1 MIPFLLFAWFCFGL
15 IAFFVL
21 GISEK
26 LVEKGLSVLAI
37 PLYLVLFGMFLFGV
51 IVTVFMF
58 VEP

>member
-1 MIPFLLFAWFCFGL
+1 MIPFLLFAWLCFAF

-26 LVEKGLSVLAI
+26 LVEKGLSILAI
-37 PLYLVLFGMFLFGV
+37 PLYLILFGMFLFGV

-58 VEP
+58 VEL

>member
-1 MIPFLLFAWFCFGL
+1 MIPFLLFAWLCFGL
-15 IAFFVL
+15 IAFFVF
-21 GISEK
+21 GIAEK

-37 PLYLVLFGMFLFGV
+37 PLYLILFGMFLFGV